1 MNIHGPATVW
11 LENDVDTDQIIP
23 ARFLKVTARAGLGA
37 HLFADRPDFP
47 RDGGVILI
55 AGDNFGCG
63 SSREHA
69 PWALLDA
76 GIRAVI
82 ARSFG
87 DIFRNNALKNALVP
101 VALAAEAHALVVAV
115 ARSGRPVTVDVEAL
129 TVTPGPATFAL
140 DPFARK
146 CLLAGVDEL
155 GYLLSFTAQIDSYES
170 ERARAREP
178 ATLEQGAAERPGAPS
193 ERERTN
199 HKGARP

>member
-1 MNIHGPATVW
+1 MKIAGTATVW

-23 ARFLKVTARAGLGA
+23 ARFLKVTVRAGLGA

-47 RDGGVILI
+47 RDGGAILI

-87 DIFRNNALKNALVP
+87 DIFRANALKNGLVP
-101 VALAAEAHALVVAV
+101 VALAAEDHALMVAL
-115 ARSGRPVTVDVEAL
+115 ARSGRPLAVDVETL
-129 TVTPGPATFAL
+129 TVNPGAATFTL

-155 GYLLSFTAQIDSYES
+155 GYLLSFEPHISDYE
-170 ERARAREP
+170 
-178 ATLEQGAAERPGAPS
+178 
-193 ERERTN
+193 
-199 HKGARP
+199 GARS